1 MRHTRLASTL
11 GLGLTIAACGSD
23 FDPQGLLAD
32 DRLLALVADAP
43 EPSPDQIVHLRAEVF
58 DPGAPSGGYTWRV
71 CLASLGAPAAYAC
84 ADPALEFAV
93 EGDGPDLAL
102 DLGPAGLDFR
112 RRYAEFGPVAGLDGE
127 DLTLDDGVPLWVKLS
142 GGPLRAG
149 ESAVKRLRVR
159 DTDPDT
165 RNHNPGIADLTVN
178 GASTRSGPIPVPAD
192 TEVEL
197 ALTLA
202 DDAAERYTDDVTGED
217 RREVLVYRWFAEG
230 EAPDPE
236 STFDDDRDTNL
247 RTPSVSGDVAFYVV
261 VRDGRGGQSVAGGTL
276 RVGES
281 R

>member
-1 MRHTRLASTL
+1 MRHGLLLTVLAL
-11 GLGLTIAACGSD
+11 GAAACGSD
-23 FDPQGLLAD
+23 FDPQGLLAG

-43 EPSPDQIVHLRAEVF
+43 EPSPDQVVHLRAEVF
-58 DPGAPSGGYTWRV
+58 DAGPPAGGYTWRV

-84 ADPALEFAV
+84 ADPALEFPV
-93 EGDGPDLAL
+93 VGDGPDLTL
-102 DLGPAGLDFR
+102 DLGPGGLDFR

-142 GGPLRAG
+142 GGPLGEG

-165 RNHNPGIADLTVN
+165 RNHNPGIADLTVD
-178 GASTRSGPIPVPAD
+178 GASALAGPVTVAAD
-192 TEVEL
+192 ADVAVTVV
-197 ALTLA
+197 LA
-202 DDAAERYTDDVTGED
+202 DDAAEPYTDDVTDED

-236 STFDDDRDTNL
+236 STFGDDRDTTL
-247 RTPSVSGDVAFYVV
+247 HTPSASGDVAFYVV

-276 RVGES
+276 RVGTS

>member
-1 MRHTRLASTL
+1 MRNTLFVTLAL
-11 GLGLTIAACGSD
+11 CLAACGDD
-23 FDPQGLLAD
+23 FDPQGLLTD

-43 EPSPDQIVHLRAEVF
+43 EPAPDQVVHLRAVVF
-58 DPGAPSGGYTWRV
+58 DPGPPSKGYTWRV

-93 EGDGPDLAL
+93 EGDGPELTL

-112 RRYAEFGPVAGLDGE
+112 RRYEEFGPVAGLDGQ
-127 DLTLDDGVPLWVKLS
+127 DLTLEEGVPLWVKLS

-159 DTDPDT
+159 DAEPAE
-165 RNHNPGIADLTVN
+165 RNRNPGIADLTVN
-178 GASTRSGPIPVPAD
+178 GTSALAGPVPVPAD
-192 TEVEL
+192 TEVSL
-197 ALTLA
+197 AVVLA
-202 DDAAERYTDDVTGED
+202 DDAAEPYTDTVTGEA
-217 RREVLVYRWFAEG
+217 RTESLVYRWFAEG

-236 STFDDDRDTNL
+236 AGFETDRDTTL
-247 RTPSVSGDVAFYVV
+247 RTPAASGDVAFYVV

-276 RVGES
+276 RVGTS